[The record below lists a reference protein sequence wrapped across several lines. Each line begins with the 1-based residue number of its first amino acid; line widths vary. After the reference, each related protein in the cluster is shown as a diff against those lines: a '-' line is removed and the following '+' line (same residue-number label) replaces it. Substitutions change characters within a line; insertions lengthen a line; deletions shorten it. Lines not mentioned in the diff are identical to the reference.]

1 MTRAV
6 HLGGCEADRDPR
18 MSCQVHET
26 RAERKK
32 ARSNTGSDD
41 LSVTS
46 TTSLPLTPTASLTPS
61 YCDLGTTGGHRSCEG
76 SYASSECST
85 AEQVREN
92 AAWGIGRSHMRN
104 CSDATMISLA
114 SEEEEQAASSQKFL
128 DECDQQAAVA
138 RDDAARPCD
147 AVAVHGGAD
156 DQAEAEAE
164 AEADATIVHVCRRM
178 REVDL
183 RRDA

>member
-1 MTRAV
+1 
-6 HLGGCEADRDPR
+6 
-18 MSCQVHET
+18 MSWQVHET

-32 ARSNTGSDD
+32 ARSHTGSDD

-61 YCDLGTTGGHRSCEG
+61 YCELGATGGHVDRSCEG

-85 AEQVREN
+85 AEQAREN

-114 SEEEEQAASSQKFL
+114 SEEEEQAASSQKIL
-128 DECDQQAAVA
+128 DECNQQAAVA
-138 RDDAARPCD
+138 RDDAARARD
-147 AVAVHGGAD
+147 AVAVHGGG
-156 DQAEAEAE
+156 
-164 AEADATIVHVCRRM
+164 
-178 REVDL
+178 
-183 RRDA
+183 